1 MLLLLHLNIVPS
13 PADAADAAAS
23 LFRPPTALTRLWV
36 AVNVAIPPL
45 LFFADWQKKTA
56 DCCPFPAVAW
66 DRRMLHC
73 TYIENIRVDDTYQ
86 V

>member
-45 LFFADWQKKTA
+45 LFFADWQKKLQTA
-56 DCCPFPAVAW
+56 VPSLQWPGTEEC
-66 DRRMLHC
+66 
-73 TYIENIRVDDTYQ
+73 YIVLI
-86 V
+86 